1 MGRDPEVFRNDT
13 TISGALLYCRLQRW
27 NSGNHWFWKS
37 VLYMFFFCSLF
48 WVFWVEL
55 LIKSVLTS
63 KRHKWSIRHLGL
75 TQTALH
81 GLSPDHALASFPA
94 TLPTSGILIPT
105 MLNNMQVPHYIVL
118 LYAAVLF
125 PHTAPSTWNTI
136 PPFAL
141 PNSSPHVLMIIS
153 GVTLSRGLSWAH
165 LLPLSAS
172 LMCDAVVGI

>member
-63 KRHKWSIRHLGL
+63 KRHKWSSKADKHLFLSEILHNVPVKSASQLFEFMLKVPGL
-75 TQTALH
+75 TYMFENLKSLR
-81 GLSPDHALASFPA
+81 GREKLISLSTCLKWLSKEREFKSF
-94 TLPTSGILIPT
+94 LKKYLI
-105 MLNNMQVPHYIVL
+105 VSFI
-118 LYAAVLF
+118 
-125 PHTAPSTWNTI
+125 
-136 PPFAL
+136 
-141 PNSSPHVLMIIS
+141 
-153 GVTLSRGLSWAH
+153 
-165 LLPLSAS
+165 
-172 LMCDAVVGI
+172 C

>member
-63 KRHKWSIRHLGL
+63 KRHKWSSKADKHLFLSEILHNVPVKSASQLFEFMLKVPGL
-75 TQTALH
+75 TYVFENLKSLR
-81 GLSPDHALASFPA
+81 GREKLISLSTCLKWLSKEREFKSF
-94 TLPTSGILIPT
+94 LKKIPYS
-105 MLNNMQVPHYIVL
+105 VFYL
-118 LYAAVLF
+118 LM
-125 PHTAPSTWNTI
+125 SE
-136 PPFAL
+136 
-141 PNSSPHVLMIIS
+141 NSV
-153 GVTLSRGLSWAH
+153 
-165 LLPLSAS
+165 
-172 LMCDAVVGI
+172 